1 MSRDF
6 NVGGGLPQETEVAIV
21 GAGPVGLMVAN
32 LLGLA
37 GVQVVALE
45 RSQGLLGLPR
55 AIAYDAE
62 TLRLFA
68 QIGLFNEIAPGLV
81 QDPHVL
87 HVNARNVTLMAA
99 DFPRGLYG
107 QSSLGTFYQPDF
119 EKALLKGLSRFNTVR
134 VAFEHA
140 VTNLEQSGTGVV
152 LKIATPDGERTLHAK
167 YVVACDGGTSGVRE
181 WLGLKLIGSTYSERW
196 LVIDAI
202 VKGHGVKQITF
213 NCDPRR
219 PSVELPAVGD
229 RVRWEFM
236 QLPGES
242 EDALKS
248 DDNVRS
254 LVKRRSGTEVFE
266 IERKAVYTFHA
277 RVADHWRVQRVF
289 LAGDAVHLMPPFAG
303 QGMNGGMKD
312 AVNLSWKLAAV
323 LRGEAHEEILDTYEI
338 ERAPIVR
345 KMVEVSRRLGAII
358 MPTSRIAAA
367 ARDSIFA
374 CLNRSSRFR
383 AFIGRGGV
391 VPPPAI
397 FRSALTGA
405 GRDALIGQMMPQPTV
420 AAAHARAPLDQFLS
434 CHQWMVLGLGVDP
447 VSMAS
452 SRDLAI
458 LDALGARLICLNGVS
473 KSARTVS
480 LQCDDAAF
488 ADWAKRHD
496 VRGVLVR
503 PDRFIAGRL
512 DRAKDLGVL
521 APFAIAQTANLP
533 RCGLTTLESGDL
545 HVTSSN
551 ARSRTRQ
558 RRAAA

>member
-1 MSRDF
+1 MSRES
-6 NVGGGLPQETEVAIV
+6 NEVCLPAEVEVAIV
-21 GAGPVGLMVAN
+21 GAGPIGLMVAN

-37 GVQVVALE
+37 GVRVVVLE
-45 RSQGLLGLPR
+45 RNHGLLGLPR

-68 QIGLFNEIAPGLV
+68 QIGLFDEIAPGLV
-81 QDPHVL
+81 QDPHVR

-119 EKALLKGLSRFNTVR
+119 EKALLKGLSRFDRVR
-134 VAFEHA
+134 VAFGHA
-140 VTNLEQSGTGVV
+140 VADLEQNGTGVA
-152 LKIATPDGERTLHAK
+152 LKVATPEGERTLRATF
-167 YVVACDGGTSGVRE
+167 VVACDGGTSGVRDR
-181 WLGLKLIGSTYSERW
+181 LGLKLIGSTYSERW

-202 VKGHGVKQITF
+202 VRGHSVKQITF

-219 PSVELPAVGD
+219 PSVQLPAVGD

-242 EDALKS
+242 EEALKS
-248 DDNVRS
+248 DDNVQS
-254 LVKRRSGTEVFE
+254 LVRRRSGTEVFE
-266 IERKAVYTFHA
+266 IERKVVYTFHA
-277 RVADHWRVQRVF
+277 RVADHWRVERVF
-289 LAGDAVHLMPPFAG
+289 LAGDAAHLMPPFAG

-323 LRGEAHEEILDTYEI
+323 LRGDANEDILDTYEI

-345 KMVEVSRRLGAII
+345 KMVEVSRRLGSII

-367 ARDSIFA
+367 TRDSIFA
-374 CLNRSSRFR
+374 CLNLSSRFR

-397 FRSALTGA
+397 SRSTLTGS

-420 AAAHARAPLDQFLS
+420 SAAHARTPLDEFLS

-447 VSMAS
+447 VSMLS

-458 LDALGARLICLNGVS
+458 LDGLGARFVCLNGA
-473 KSARTVS
+473 ARNAKTVS
-480 LQCDDAAF
+480 LQCDDPAF

-512 DRAKDLGVL
+512 DQATDLGAL
-521 APFAIAQTANLP
+521 APFAIAQATNLP
-533 RCGLTTLESGDL
+533 R
-545 HVTSSN
+545 V
-551 ARSRTRQ
+551 
-558 RRAAA
+558 AA

>member
-1 MSRDF
+1 MSKEF
-6 NVGGGLPQETEVAIV
+6 KEVSLPQEVEVAVV

-37 GVQVVALE
+37 GVRVLALE
-45 RSQGLLGLPR
+45 RNQGLLGLPR

-68 QIGLFNEIAPGLV
+68 QVGLFDEIAPGLV
-81 QDPHVL
+81 QDPHVR
-87 HVNARNVTLMAA
+87 HVNARNATLMAA
-99 DFPRGLYG
+99 NFPRGLYG

-119 EKALLKGLSRFNTVR
+119 EKALLKGLSRFDSVR
-134 VAFEHA
+134 VAFGHA
-140 VTNLEQSGTGVV
+140 VADMEQNGSGVV
-152 LKIATPDGERTLHAK
+152 LKVATPEGERTVRAR
-167 YVVACDGGTSGVRE
+167 YVVACDGGASGVRE
-181 WLGLKLIGSTYSERW
+181 RLGIKLVGSTYSERW

-202 VKGHGVKQITF
+202 VKGHSVRQITF
-213 NCDPRR
+213 TCDPRR

-242 EDALKS
+242 EEALKS
-248 DDNVRS
+248 DDKVRS
-254 LVKRRSGTEVFE
+254 LVRQKSGTDAFE

-277 RVADHWRVQRVF
+277 RVADRWRVQRVF
-289 LAGDAVHLMPPFAG
+289 LAGDAAHLMPPFAG

-323 LRGEAHEEILDTYEI
+323 LRGEADQTILDTYEI

-345 KMVEVSRRLGAII
+345 RMVELSRRLGAII

-367 ARDSIFA
+367 TRDSVFA

-383 AFIGRGGV
+383 AFIGRGGF

-397 FRSALTGA
+397 FPSPLTGA

-420 AAAHARAPLDQFLS
+420 ASALARAPLDTFLS
-434 CHQWMVLGLGVDP
+434 CHQWMALGIGVDP
-447 VSMAS
+447 VSMLSA
-452 SRDLAI
+452 RDLAI
-458 LDALGARLICLNGVS
+458 LDGLGARFVCLNGAARN
-473 KSARTVS
+473 ARTVS
-480 LQCDDAAF
+480 LQCDDPAF
-488 ADWAKRHD
+488 AGWAERHG
-496 VRGVLVR
+496 VKAVLVR

-512 DRAKDLGVL
+512 DAAADFGAL
-521 APFAIAQTANLP
+521 APFAIAQTTNLP
-533 RCGLTTLESGDL
+533 R
-545 HVTSSN
+545 V
-551 ARSRTRQ
+551 
-558 RRAAA
+558 AA